1 MLKIRRQRH
10 DSLDDRVVSSSK
22 HVMNQT
28 EKLRY
33 EWEWSSINWRKVEMT
48 VFKLQKRIYRA
59 SQKGNRLLVRKLQR
73 LLNASFA
80 AKVLSVRKVSQENKG
95 KKTAGVDGKTALTS
109 KERKE
114 LVQSMNSELK
124 TKPIR
129 RVWIN
134 KPGKTEKRPLGIPT
148 IRERAR
154 QTLIKIALEPEWE
167 AKFEPN
173 SYGFRPGRSCH
184 DAIQAIFQGVKFKH
198 SYVLDADI
206 KGCFDNINHQT
217 LLDKLETNPQC
228 KRLIKIWL
236 KAGIMDGGFVYEN
249 ESGTPQGSALSPL
262 LANIALHGMEN
273 DTKKYL
279 KQDLF
284 LHGKSKS
291 NMKYKNAGN
300 YMNAM
305 SIIRFADDFVV
316 LHESKE
322 IIIKAKE
329 FLSEWLKK
337 IGLELKPE
345 KTRLSHT
352 LQKTEELKP
361 GFNFLGFNIR
371 QFICNDRV
379 KGYKLII
386 RPGREAFKKHSD
398 KIKFEVRKHR
408 GIDQENLI
416 KILNPIIRGW
426 CNYYQYVVS
435 RLTFEKLNTLTFR
448 KIWGWACFKHNRRS
462 KKWIKRKYF
471 INDRGNNWRFC
482 IRSGGLKLVEHVD
495 WKITRF
501 IKVKGEKS
509 PFDGDF
515 IYWATRM
522 GKYADGLRKAAVLLK
537 KQKGRC
543 WKCRLFF
550 KTDDR
555 YKIHHANGNTKD
567 YRWNYLILIHEH
579 CTIQEEVFMTGTK
592 LLRSR
597 MP

>member
-1 MLKIRRQRH
+1 MLKICRQGH
-10 DSLDDRVVSSSK
+10 DNLDDRVVSSK

-33 EWEWSSINWRKVEMT
+33 EWEWSSINWRTVEKT

-59 SQKGNRLLVRKLQR
+59 SQNGNQVLVRKLQR
-73 LLNASFA
+73 LLNASFS
-80 AKVLSVRKVSQENKG
+80 AKVLSVRKVSQENTG

-109 KERKE
+109 EARQE
-114 LVQSMNSELK
+114 LVQSMNLVLK

-129 RVWIN
+129 RVWID

-184 DAIQAIFQGVKFKH
+184 DAVQAIFQGIKFKH
-198 SYVLDADI
+198 AYVLDADI
-206 KGCFDNINHQT
+206 KGCFDNINHQA
-217 LLDKLETNPQC
+217 LLSKLANSPKLKQ
-228 KRLIKIWL
+228 LIKIWL
-236 KAGIMDGGFVYEN
+236 KAGIMDGGFVHEN
-249 ESGTPQGSALSPL
+249 ESGTPQGSGLSPL
-262 LANIALHGMEN
+262 LANIALHGMEK
-273 DTKKYL
+273 DTKEHL
-279 KQDLF
+279 RRELF

-291 NMKYKNAGN
+291 NRKYKSAGK
-300 YMNAM
+300 YMTAI

-322 IIIKAKE
+322 IIVKAKA

-345 KTRLSHT
+345 KTRLGHT
-352 LQKTEELKP
+352 LRKIEELKP

-371 QFICNDRV
+371 QFDCNDRK

-386 RPGREAFKKHSD
+386 RPSNEAIRKHSE
-398 KIKFEVRKHR
+398 KIKVDVRKYR
-408 GIDQENLI
+408 GMNQENLI
-416 KILNPIIRGW
+416 RILNPIIRGW
-426 CNYYQYVVS
+426 SNYYQYVVS

-448 KIWGWACFKHNRRS
+448 KLWGWACFRHNRRS
-462 KKWIKRKYF
+462 KQWIKNKYF
-471 INDRGNNWRFC
+471 IRDGGNNWRFGVGN
-482 IRSGGLKLVEHVD
+482 GGLKLMEHSD

-509 PFDGDF
+509 PYDGDF

-522 GKYADGLRKAAVLLK
+522 GKYAEGLRKAAVLLK
-537 KQKGRC
+537 KQRGRC
-543 WKCRLFF
+543 LNCHLFF
-550 KTDDR
+550 KADDL
-555 YKIHHANGNTKD
+555 YKLHHLNNDAKD
-567 YRWNYLILIHEH
+567 YRWMNLILIHEH
-579 CTIQEEVFMTGTK
+579 CSLQK
-592 LLRSR
+592 RYA
-597 MP
+597 